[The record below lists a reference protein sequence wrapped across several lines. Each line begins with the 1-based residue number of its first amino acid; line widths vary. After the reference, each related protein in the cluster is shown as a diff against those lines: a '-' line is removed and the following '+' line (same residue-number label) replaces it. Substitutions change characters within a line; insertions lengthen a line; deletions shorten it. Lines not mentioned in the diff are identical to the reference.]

1 MALPLVLVPEERQ
14 RLHQVITRCLAGE
27 SNTQLLEEA
36 VRKGDK
42 TTVLALL
49 RLGMDKDT
57 RCPSGSTPLILAA
70 GYGHPAVV
78 NALLKAGADV
88 HLGDG
93 HGSTAL
99 HEAADWGHKG
109 IVIALLRAKADKD
122 ARTGDNETPLY
133 LAANQDHLPVVEV
146 LMAAG
151 ADLNVRATGY
161 ATALEVAIMNRN
173 NHVVAAIL
181 DHGADVNAQGPG
193 GEGGVMHSAL
203 GYAWD
208 GKVVDILVRAGA
220 NVNLQTN
227 EGETP
232 LMRAA
237 GRCNV
242 EGLLILL
249 QHGAKVNVKDSDE
262 GTPLHY
268 LCQFFKAVCDINDK
282 KGPGR
287 GRKQAAATTSLL
299 LRWGADEAALDND
312 GKTPADLLPQEGA
325 DDVRLLLTR
334 APVDRAWRR
343 RGWLVILRDRGFKEK
358 VRAAQRRRSD
368 EDEGNVHLVMVVHKL
383 LGVREDTVFRTVVSY
398 L

>member
-14 RLHQVITRCLAGE
+14 WLHEVITRCLAGE
-27 SNTQLLEEA
+27 SNTQLLGEA

-42 TTVLALL
+42 MTVLAFL

-57 RCPSGSTPLILAA
+57 RFFPSGSTPLILAA
-70 GYGHPAVV
+70 SNGHLAVV
-78 NALLKAGADV
+78 NTLLNAGADV
-88 HLGDG
+88 HLVRH
-93 HGSTAL
+93 HGYTAL
-99 HEAADWGHKG
+99 HEAARSGHKG
-109 IVIALLRAKADKD
+109 VVIALLRAKADKD
-122 ARTGDNETPLY
+122 ARTENNETPLY
-133 LAANQDHLPVVEV
+133 LAAGEGHLPVVEV

-151 ADLNVRATGY
+151 ADLNARQTRSPFS
-161 ATALEVAIMNRN
+161 TALERAVAYKH
-173 NHVVAAIL
+173 NHVVAAIV
-181 DHGADVNAQGPG
+181 DHGADVNAQHPD
-193 GEGGVMHSAL
+193 GEGPL

-208 GKVVDILVRAGA
+208 GEVVDILVGAGA

-232 LMRAA
+232 LITAA
-237 GRCNV
+237 ARGNV

-249 QHGAKVNVKDSDE
+249 QHGAKVNVKHSDE

-268 LCQFFKAVCDINDK
+268 LCQCFKAVCDIHDK

-287 GRKQAAATTSLL
+287 GRKQVAATTSLL

-358 VRAAQRRRSD
+358 VRATQRRRSD